1 MALTF
6 SLLFT
11 YHVKAAP
18 CRRRAAGSLL
28 LPEFFY
34 LSPRLSPLFYLRLP
48 SMHVLYCLF
57 FYFSNL
63 QALLIYLDAAHD
75 LITRGVKDVRTLT
88 GGGRRAGD
96 QKLNLHKLF
105 LSLCSCD
112 TGLNLKCRGDKICQ
126 LSCRR
131 VWDEC
136 VVKRTAVVL
145 LFKLRC
151 LTEIC

>member
-1 MALTF
+1 MCLALSHGHLIMALTF

-18 CRRRAAGSLL
+18 CRRRGAGTLL
-28 LPEFFY
+28 LPELFY
-34 LSPRLSPLFYLRLP
+34 LLPRLSPLFYLRLP
-48 SMHVLYCLF
+48 PMHVLYCLL

-75 LITRGVKDVRTLT
+75 LITRGVRTLT

-105 LSLCSCD
+105 LFLCSCD
-112 TGLNLKCRGDKICQ
+112 TGLNLKCCGDKICQ

-131 VWDEC
+131 M
-136 VVKRTAVVL
+136 
-145 LFKLRC
+145 
-151 LTEIC
+151 